1 MPIDFHAPFL
11 GGPAEAKQVV
21 PKKISIRINLDRPF
35 VYETWQAE
43 VAATMK
49 FAERCM
55 MTSQRIPRVLQDKR
69 GETLAY
75 ITIE

>member
-1 MPIDFHAPFL
+1 MPIDFHAPFF

-21 PKKISIRINLDRPF
+21 PQKVSIRINLDRPF
-35 VYETWQAE
+35 IYKTWQAE
-43 VAATMK
+43 ASSTMK
-49 FAERCM
+49 FVERCM
-55 MTSQRIPRVLQDKR
+55 LTKQRIPRVLQDKR